1 MANVLVQ
8 DTSLTAIANAIR
20 EQNGSTDTYK
30 PAEMAT
36 AIQGIQAGGGELK
49 TIVAS
54 QSYNYSSSMT
64 SFTIQNNNFPESG
77 VDFALVIGADT
88 NNLNYPIGI
97 YDYKASTNKF
107 EKNSITWKSFL
118 APTAYNPQT
127 HTLSFKYTDRPSF
140 STSATT
146 YFKIT
151 FA

>member
-1 MANVLVQ
+1 MA
-8 DTSLTAIANAIR
+8 LTDKLSAIGSAIR
-20 EQNGSTDTYK
+20 EKTGGTELLTLDAM
-30 PAEMAT
+30 PV

-88 NNLNYPIGI
+88 SSLNYPIGI

-107 EKNSITWKSFL
+107 EKNSITWKSFF

-127 HTLSFKYTDRPSF
+127 HTLSFKYTDRPSYYF
-140 STSATT
+140 SATT

-151 FA
+151 FV